1 MKKVTIFGVGN
12 IGARVAFFL
21 ARSRDVAR
29 IRLVDVDPERSRAT
43 LLDFMQSNVALQ
55 SKIAFASYDE
65 PKEIDQSDVVLVAA
79 GVEGRASPDVSL
91 PSERDRRTMEDIAA
105 QIGHFAPQAVVAVLS
120 QPAEIFCSIIARSGY
135 FTPSKVIGFP
145 LLIYREWFRDRIAR
159 AVGLSNEDVR
169 ITTVRTLRG
178 EELVLD
184 QCTVGGIPVTD
195 VVANTARLM
204 ELPSDEE
211 MARRLR
217 YHHYAPAAVI
227 SEVTGEIVSKRRQ
240 VITMVCA
247 EPDSGAFI
255 ESKAVI
261 GPQGAERTVEL
272 ALTGEQTARHDEY
285 RERVIGLTNG
295 LTNRSGAIR

>member
-12 IGARVAFFL
+12 MGARVAYFL

-43 LLDFMQSNVALQ
+43 LLDFTQSNVALQ
-55 SKIAFASYDE
+55 SKIAFASYEE
-65 PKEIDQSDVVLVAA
+65 PKEIGESDVVIVAA

-91 PSERDRRTMEDIAA
+91 PSERDRSTMEEIAA

-135 FTPSKVIGFP
+135 FSPSKVIGFP
-145 LLIYREWFRDRIAR
+145 LLIYREWFRNRIAR
-159 AVGLSNEDVR
+159 VVGLSNEDVR

-178 EELVLD
+178 EELVPG
-184 QCTVGGIPVTD
+184 QCTVSGIPVPD
-195 VVANTARLM
+195 VVPDIAALL
-204 ELPSDEE
+204 ELPSDDE

-217 YHHYAPAAVI
+217 HHHYAAAAVI

-240 VITMVCA
+240 VITMVCVQ
-247 EPDSGAFI
+247 PDSGAFI

-261 GPQGAERTVEL
+261 GPQGVEQIIEL
-272 ALTGEQTARHDEY
+272 ALTEEQRARHDEY
-285 RERVIGLTNG
+285 RERVISLTSLANP
-295 LTNRSGAIR
+295 SGATR